1 MNTLTDKIKTE
12 NRTWREKRIKELSK
26 AGNNI
31 KEIAR
36 ILMISERTVSSCFS
50 RHKLDTLTE
59 EFEVYVTVRPKA
71 KNRKLNYEEI
81 TFHFNPSIKY
91 CWCCGIN
98 ESIDICDN
106 CIKEFPIC

>member
-1 MNTLTDKIKTE
+1 MTDKADQIWREK

-50 RHKLDTLTE
+50 RHKLDKFDE

-81 TFHFNPSIKY
+81 NSK
-91 CWCCGIN
+91 
-98 ESIDICDN
+98 IDGGFAPDYAQWKN
-106 CIKEFPIC
+106 GTTDKPLFQGN